1 MGQLTRARFAWIAA
15 LCRRGRTEAAKCGNS
30 RGARPGAA
38 GMGRPYTRPMPEFI
52 DAYGIATVYDVYEAA
67 KPRAVVQL
75 LHGVGEHAGRYAALV
90 EALVADGYTVY
101 ADDHRGHGR
110 TGLRQW
116 GDDHERLGRLGP
128 GGLHA
133 ARDAVWTLSQRI
145 REEHPDVPL
154 VLLGHSWGSFLAQML
169 LDRHPEAFDAVV
181 LSGSALRWP
190 GSLNAGDLNA
200 PWKHLRGS
208 GMEWLS
214 SDEGVGRAFVD
225 DPLTTS
231 TPLLRL
237 FGPLEAA
244 KLYGRPRRELSR
256 DVPVLLM
263 VGRDDTV
270 GGPRSV
276 HKLADAYRDRS
287 GLTDVTTRVYPGA
300 RHEIFAEVQ
309 QADVRAD
316 VLAWLDARLPAR
328 G

>member
-1 MGQLTRARFAWIAA
+1 
-15 LCRRGRTEAAKCGNS
+15 
-30 RGARPGAA
+30 
-38 GMGRPYTRPMPEFI
+38 MPEFI
-52 DAYGIATVYDVYEAA
+52 DAYGIPIVYDVYEAEA
-67 KPRAVVQL
+67 PRAVVQL
-75 LHGVGEHAGRYAALV
+75 LHGVGEHAGRYAALI

-116 GDDHERLGRLGP
+116 GGDRTKLGRLGP
-128 GGLHA
+128 GGLGA
-133 ARDAVWTLSQRI
+133 ARDAVWTLAQLI
-145 REEHPDVPL
+145 REAHPDLPL

-169 LDRHPEAFDAVV
+169 LDRHPDAIDAVV

-190 GSLNAGDLNA
+190 GALNSGDLNA
-200 PWKHLRGS
+200 PWKHLHGS

-214 SDEGVGRAFVD
+214 SDEQVGRDFVA
-225 DPLTTS
+225 DPLTTT

-237 FGPLEAA
+237 FGPIETA
-244 KLYGRPRRELSR
+244 KLLGRPRRDLGH
-256 DVPVLLM
+256 DVPMLLM

-276 HKLADAYRDRS
+276 HRLADAYRSRS
-287 GLTDVTTRVYPGA
+287 GLTDVTTLVYPGA

-309 QADVRAD
+309 QAEVRAD
-316 VLAWLDARLPAR
+316 LLAWLDARFPAR